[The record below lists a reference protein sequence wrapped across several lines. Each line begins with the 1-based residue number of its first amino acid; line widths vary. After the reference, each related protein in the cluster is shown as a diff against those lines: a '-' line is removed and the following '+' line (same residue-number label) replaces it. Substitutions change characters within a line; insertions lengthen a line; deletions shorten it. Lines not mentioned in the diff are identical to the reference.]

1 MIKFSPLEKMRFS
14 EKIALDIQ
22 ERIFKDE
29 LKRGDR
35 LPTELALAGE
45 FQVSRTV
52 IREAMRI
59 LESLG
64 LVTIKKGSQ
73 GGIFVNDG
81 FHKPLSKS
89 LKGQVDSGRISVDNI
104 IKVRLL
110 LEPFVAAEA
119 AVNADQNDIEE
130 LGELLIE
137 SAENMDDPVF
147 MQANRGKFHIRLAR
161 ASGNP
166 VLEMFMNSL
175 IELLRE
181 YFFDF
186 KDVNFE
192 RCAIESHR
200 QIIAAVQQRDP
211 SEARKVM
218 ERDILEIKQLVEAD
232 GHGNSKRGIQ

>member
-1 MIKFSPLEKMRFS
+1 MRFS

-22 ERIFKDE
+22 GRIFKDA

-35 LPTELALAGE
+35 LPTELDLAGE

-81 FHKPLSKS
+81 YHMPLSKS
-89 LKGQVDSGRISVDNI
+89 LKGQIDSGRISVDNI

-119 AVNADQNDIEE
+119 ALNADKKDIKE
-130 LGELLIE
+130 LEELLIE
-137 SAENMDDPVF
+137 SAEHLDDPVF

-166 VLEMFMNSL
+166 VLEMFMSSL

-186 KDVNFE
+186 KDVAFE
-192 RCAIESHR
+192 RNAIQSHR
-200 QIIAAVQQRDP
+200 QILHAVRQRDTN
-211 SEARKVM
+211 EARKVM
-218 ERDILEIKQLVEAD
+218 EKDIIEIKQLVQAE
-232 GHGNSKRGIQ
+232 GRSSFKRVTE